1 MLLSIAL
8 ILVAGLAA
16 GRICRRFNIP
26 GLVGMILVG
35 ILLGPFVLGVIDSS
49 ILIISQEI
57 RRIALIII
65 LIRAGL
71 KLSFEDLAKAGRPA
85 VLLCF
90 LPALFEIGGIM
101 LIAPRIFDIN
111 LLDGAIIG
119 SVVAAVSPAVVVPRM
134 IRLIDEGFGT
144 DKAIPQMILAG
155 ASVDD
160 VFVIVI
166 FTALTGLSAGGYFDV
181 MSFVNIPVSLVL
193 GVFGGFAFGMLI
205 LIVFK
210 SIEVNLTVKALLLL
224 SGAFLLN
231 AVEEGIAWLPFASL
245 IAIMAL
251 GMMIR
256 TKEPDLAVAL
266 SGYFDKLW
274 IPAEVFLFVLL
285 GASVVIDSLKQAGPM
300 AVILI
305 LGAMAFRMLG
315 VFLCVLGTKFD
326 KKERGFC
333 MLAYTAKATVQAAIG
348 GIPLA
353 MGLSCGKLVL
363 TISVVSILITAPFG
377 AFAID
382 RTYKRLLKKAT

>member
-1 MLLSIAL
+1 
-8 ILVAGLAA
+8 
-16 GRICRRFNIP
+16 
-26 GLVGMILVG
+26 
-35 ILLGPFVLGVIDSS
+35 
-49 ILIISQEI
+49 
-57 RRIALIII
+57 
-65 LIRAGL
+65 
-71 KLSFEDLAKAGRPA
+71 
-85 VLLCF
+85 
-90 LPALFEIGGIM
+90 
-101 LIAPRIFDIN
+101 
-111 LLDGAIIG
+111 
-119 SVVAAVSPAVVVPRM
+119 
-134 IRLIDEGFGT
+134 
-144 DKAIPQMILAG
+144 MILAG

-256 TKEPDLAVAL
+256 KKEPDLAVAL